1 MVIAQILEIND
12 LDIMKFCPAL
22 MRFVNDDEIKEEM
35 EQDFC
40 KMFDPVIE
48 KIICLIHNQLASSK
62 EESPYLVSIKKTFNS
77 Q

>member
-35 EQDFC
+35 EQ
-40 KMFDPVIE
+40 VIE